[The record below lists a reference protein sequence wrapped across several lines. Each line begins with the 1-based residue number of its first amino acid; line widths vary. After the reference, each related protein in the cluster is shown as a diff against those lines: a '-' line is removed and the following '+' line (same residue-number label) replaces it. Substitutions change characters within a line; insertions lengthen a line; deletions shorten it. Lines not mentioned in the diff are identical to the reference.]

1 MLVRGKRV
9 LKNGI
14 SAGYVYNK
22 KTKKWKWSFLKGG
35 YNSNYIDVDNLNNII
50 LFFYKNSGYDY
61 ELKGDV
67 IQLDSNSNYR
77 NMIGDF
83 TTYSRIFFE
92 SLLQSGNANTIFNS
106 GSIKGK
112 YDKYIKETAQFG
124 NIFKKKRNMFH
135 DILISFYLYTTN
147 LYNEINPLV
156 RKKFNFGHFKMNKSN
171 LSNIIDKVHDVSK
184 SFSGKNKEKFMKR
197 TYQPNFD
204 EMKNISVLRDMKNG
218 NRKNSLMESFKQH
231 KYSIFDTIYFMY
243 LGYYL
248 IINTFDQLIPSKD
261 IFLYRSSGQEVYKNF
276 KRNLNIN
283 QSQISN
289 SSVLSTTVR
298 PHSLFQFLAGNN
310 KVIEIIKVVK
320 GVMPIVLVDSIS
332 SFEVEK
338 EVILPFSIKRD
349 IVAVNNYENN
359 NYDLKID
366 DALFPKK
373 GNIKAT
379 KIYFS
384 LLNPY

>member
-9 LKNGI
+9 LKNGV
-14 SAGYVYNK
+14 SAGYIYNK

-35 YNSNYIDVDNLNNII
+35 YNSNYLDVDNLNNII
-50 LFFYKNSGYDY
+50 LSFYKNSGYDY

-67 IQLDSNSNYR
+67 IQLDGNSNYR
-77 NMIGDF
+77 NMIDDF
-83 TTYSRIFFE
+83 STYSRIFFE

-106 GSIKGK
+106 DSIKGK
-112 YDKYIKETAQFG
+112 YDKYIKETAQFE

-147 LYNEINPLV
+147 LYDEINPLV
-156 RKKFNFGHFKMNKSN
+156 RKHFNFGHFKMNKLN
-171 LSNIIDKVHDVSK
+171 LSNIIDKVRDVSK

-204 EMKNISVLRDMKNG
+204 KMKNISVLRDMKNG

-283 QSQISN
+283 KSQISN

-298 PHSLFQFLAGNN
+298 PLSSFQFLAGNN

-332 SFEVEK
+332 RFEGEK

-349 IVAVNNYENN
+349 IVAVNNYEND

-366 DALFPKK
+366 DGLFPKK
-373 GNIKAT
+373 GNLKAT